1 MVLGEGRGVLGK
13 RSGEWS
19 VAWKNKNRLSVVW
32 EGKFF
37 LKVFVGR
44 FPCYPVLPAF
54 SCHMPTEF
62 CDCK

>member
-1 MVLGEGRGVLGK
+1 MLGE

-37 LKVFVGR
+37 KGFVGR

-62 CDCK
+62 CDCKQKL

>member
-1 MVLGEGRGVLGK
+1 MLGK

-37 LKVFVGR
+37 IGFVGSL
-44 FPCYPVLPAF
+44 PCYPVLPPF

-62 CDCK
+62 CDYK